1 MRIEDYAKLEETK
14 SLILSHLSSLGM
26 KEHVKI
32 MNDKD
37 LKDIM
42 ILMNRLGT
50 QLNSKKD
57 DQDKME
63 FLISYIIAL
72 WVNLVVEHG
81 VDQETL

>member
-1 MRIEDYAKLEETK
+1 
-14 SLILSHLSSLGM
+14 
-26 KEHVKI
+26 
-32 MNDKD
+32 MNDED

-42 ILMNRLGT
+42 ILMNRLGV
-50 QLNSKKD
+50 QLNSKED
-57 DQDKME
+57 DKDKME